1 MWWALVIT
9 AAVAPVDT
17 LVITRT
23 AGPDTPEGP
32 SRTDVA
38 RAAEDAARQ
47 FSDLQVRARST
58 VSAPDSA
65 LRACGPKVECL
76 SDRLRGTG
84 IARVVFAIVNR
95 ATTPPLVTA
104 EVFDTEASTVRASKY
119 AEGEDLLAVLRTLVQ
134 EGLSTAG
141 HTLGADVFFDVT
153 PRHATIRLGASAAT
167 DAARG
172 VAVGSHVLRID
183 ADGYEPYEAQLD
195 LTAGARREVTVAL
208 EKTPPIFARWW
219 FWAGVGVVAAGA
231 TAGVLVATGTFERS
245 ELCYGGEGVCR

>member
-1 MWWALVIT
+1 MI

-23 AGPDTPEGP
+23 AGPDTPDGP

-38 RAAEDAARQ
+38 RAAEDAAQQ
-47 FSDLQVRARST
+47 FSDLKVRARST

-76 SDRLRGTG
+76 SERLRGTG
-84 IARVVFAIVNR
+84 VARVVFAIVNR
-95 ATTPPLVTA
+95 ATTPPLVTV

-119 AEGEDLLAVLRTLVQ
+119 AEGEDLLAVLGRLVQ
-134 EGLSTAG
+134 EGLQTAG

-153 PRHATIRLGASAAT
+153 PRHATIRLDANPAT
-167 DAARG
+167 DVARG
-172 VAVGSHVLRID
+172 LAVGSHVLRID
-183 ADGYEPYEAQLD
+183 AEGYEPYEAKLE
-195 LTAGARREVTVAL
+195 LTAGVRRDVTVAL